1 MALNDY
7 SKEDI
12 AAFKKTKDSRAGLT
26 MGAIAS
32 CLLKGMPDVRPGF
45 NKDRSAVEWLR
56 TEIANVLAAGANDLE
71 EVTEAVKIKQPEQI
85 VTIQD
90 RIREQ
95 AVTMSDELDAAIDS
109 WIMNPEAFDPKEF
122 KVVNLL
128 RGKGAK
134 AAQARY
140 IKSFFQK
147 GYDEL
152 LELAS
157 GQADEQLREGYR
169 HNTRKNVNKLI
180 AFYESI
186 ATACEQIAAEAKV
199 LKKVRAKKIKPAE
212 DLVKKLK
219 FRVSDDKLAITS
231 VPPAQMIRAQGVVV
245 YNTKNRKIGY
255 YVSTTSEGF
264 GVKGTSL
271 TNFTAKSLQK
281 TLRKPAEQLKEFKEQ
296 NTQKRFETWFTKSV
310 KTTET
315 ELNGRFNEDIV
326 ILKVFK

>member
-1 MALNDY
+1 M
-7 SKEDI
+7 
-12 AAFKKTKDSRAGLT
+12 
-26 MGAIAS
+26 
-32 CLLKGMPDVRPGF
+32 
-45 NKDRSAVEWLR
+45 
-56 TEIANVLAAGANDLE
+56 
-71 EVTEAVKIKQPEQI
+71 
-85 VTIQD
+85 
-90 RIREQ
+90 
-95 AVTMSDELDAAIDS
+95 
-109 WIMNPEAFDPKEF
+109 
-122 KVVNLL
+122 
-128 RGKGAK
+128 
-134 AAQARY
+134 
-140 IKSFFQK
+140 
-147 GYDEL
+147 

-157 GQADEQLREGYR
+157 GNADEQLREGYK

-180 AFYESI
+180 QFYESI
-186 ATACEQIAAEAKV
+186 ASACEQIAAEAKV
-199 LKKVRAKKIKPAE
+199 LKKVRPKKIKPAE

-231 VPPAQMIRAQGVVV
+231 VPPAQMVRAQGVVV

-281 TLRKPAEQLKEFKEQ
+281 TLRKPVEQLKEFKEQ

-315 ELNGRFNEDIV
+315 VLNGRFGEDVV